1 LYTSKWI
8 WTQSE
13 PADSKHHLH
22 MLFLNGGY
30 PITDFIYVGAG
41 AGIYWRNSAYNY
53 PSELADLID
62 GYQTDIQTDNPFVM
76 LFLSYAVY

>member
-1 LYTSKWI
+1 
-8 WTQSE
+8 
-13 PADSKHHLH
+13 

-53 PSELADLID
+53 PSELSSQIPD
-62 GYQTDIQTDNPFVM
+62 YQTDIQTDNPFVM